1 MIGPFLPALLG
12 LILAAGIVFSA
23 PPAFADAL
31 LQAQQLMKQGQL
43 VEALEHT
50 ERVLDSK
57 PRDAQ
62 ARFLK
67 GLILTEMNRQ
77 DEAIAVFTTLTED
90 YPALPEPYNNLAVLY
105 DQQRQYEKAKVALE
119 MAIRTHPAYAT
130 AHENLGDIYARMASQ
145 AYDKA
150 LQLDSSNVAAQNK
163 LALIRELIGFAP
175 ERRAATSAEA
185 KVAVTSPP
193 PQPAD
198 APRTHSPAPSPVSP
212 VGVGAGRTSASSPPH
227 AMPPAPE
234 VSADR
239 NTALPRA
246 AAPATAEGR
255 NAAGKA
261 VADWAAAW
269 SRRDANAYLVHY
281 AADFQTPDG
290 QPRPSWE
297 AERRIRIGK
306 PKSIRVSLENLEIA
320 MKGADQAIARFRQ
333 HYRSPGFSS
342 SVNKILVLVMREG
355 KWLIQQERIASR

>member
-23 PPAFADAL
+23 PPAFADVL
-31 LQAQQLMKQGQL
+31 QQAQQLMKQGQL
-43 VEALEHT
+43 AEALEHT

-105 DQQRQYEKAKVALE
+105 DQQRQYEKAKAALE

-175 ERRAATSAEA
+175 ERRAAASAEA
-185 KVAVTSPP
+185 KVADASP

-198 APRTHSPAPSPVSP
+198 APRTNSPAPSPVSP
-212 VGVGAGRTSASSPPH
+212 LGVGTGRISASSPPH
-227 AMPPAPE
+227 AKPPAPE
-234 VSADR
+234 VSAAR
-239 NTALPRA
+239 NAALPRT
-246 AAPATAEGR
+246 AAPGTAEGR

-261 VADWAAAW
+261 IADWAAAW

-290 QPRPSWE
+290 QPRASWE

-306 PKSIRVSLENLEIA
+306 PKSIRVSLEDLEIA
-320 MKGADQAIARFRQ
+320 MQGADQAIARFRQ

-342 SVNKILVLVMREG
+342 SANKILVLVMREG